1 MNNNLWQVDLNSTTR
16 GVFNTYQFWDKPIV
30 IFNSASLCGFTHQLA
45 EFEELHQENKI
56 IPIAIPTN
64 NFGEQEPGDILE
76 INQYYQKRFN
86 VTYPIVDKT
95 DLDHD
100 FFKIFG
106 RPAWNFNKWL
116 FDKKHNFIMKFESET
131 KPMDLLQHV

>member
-1 MNNNLWQVDLNSTTR
+1 MNNSLWQVDFVSTAK
-16 GVFNTYQFWDKPIV
+16 GLLNTYQFWSKPIV
-30 IFNSASLCGFTHQLA
+30 VFNSASFCGFTDQLSA
-45 EFEELHQENKI
+45 FEELHMTGKVV
-56 IPIAIPTN
+56 PIALPTN
-64 NFGEQEPGDILE
+64 DFGSQEPGHTLE

-86 VTYPIVDKT
+86 VTYPIMDKT

-106 RPAWNFNKWL
+106 KPAWNFNKWL
-116 FDKKHNFIMKFESET
+116 FDSKHNFIMKFESET